1 MIIPDESLA
10 DDRELDRVRKCMHEE
25 EEAWGSSERDK
36 RLKARYWR
44 APQSVYRDLNV
55 QWDLRRQAKRLNWDA
70 AVDYLEASRLYE
82 CGSATL
88 LSHLSCSDNFR
99 FARLFDGAEEGNLL
113 RVVGHW
119 ETGTPLTPPALTL
132 REDGKLGKFDGF
144 HRLAVAFAA
153 RTPVILFWAVLPH
166 ALAGVRLIDEG

>member
-10 DDRELDRVRKCMHEE
+10 DEHELDRVRECMHEE
-25 EEAWGSSERDK
+25 EGAWGSSERDK

-70 AVDYLEASRLYE
+70 AVDYLEAFRLYE
-82 CGSATL
+82 CDSATL
-88 LSHLSCSDNFR
+88 LSHLSYSDNFR
-99 FARLFDGAEEGNLL
+99 FARVFEGTEQVNFL

-119 ETGTPLTPPALTL
+119 ETGTPLSPPALKL
-132 REDGKLGKFDGF
+132 LEDGKLGKFDGF

-153 RTPVILFWAVLPH
+153 RTPVIPFWAVLPDT
-166 ALAGVRLIDEG
+166 LAGVRLIDER